1 MLRKMFSLGA
11 LVVVAV
17 TFGAGNA
24 AAKPKNAGPPQGNGN
39 GSGQFSPDGFS
50 DGRFMQGGQS
60 SEGFSDGR

>member
-17 TFGAGNA
+17 TFGVGNA
-24 AAKPKNAGPPQGNGN
+24 WAQPKNHGPSGVHHTG
-39 GSGQFSPDGFS
+39 GSN
-50 DGRFMQGGQS
+50 

>member
-24 AAKPKNAGPPQGNGN
+24 AAKQSGPPKAAP
-39 GSGQFSPDGFS
+39 SGLGTDGFS
-50 DGRFMQGGQS
+50 DGRLMHGGAS
-60 SEGFSDGR
+60 LDGFSDGRG

>member
-17 TFGAGNA
+17 TFGVGNA
-24 AAKPKNAGPPQGNGN
+24 AAKPNNKPQGNGY
-39 GSGQFSPDGFS
+39 GQMSGEGFS
-50 DGRFMQGGQS
+50 DGRFMNGAHN

>member
-17 TFGAGNA
+17 TFGVGSA
-24 AAKPKNAGPPQGNGN
+24 AAKPKDTNAKPQGAAYGWE
-39 GSGQFSPDGFS
+39 GFS
-50 DGRFMQGGQS
+50 DGRMMSGNG